1 MRLQSLKHLVA
12 VAAALAPSRRII
24 VLGSSSLLATFPDL
38 GETNGALETSYDAD
52 LLIEGVDD
60 ELAGVVQ
67 ESIGNESL
75 FKAREG
81 YYVDVLRSTAIQI
94 FPAGWETRL
103 IPLPG
108 CDAAVCLEPH
118 DLAAI
123 KLQVG
128 RPKDLALCTMLI
140 ATGRLQREM
149 IQERLRETPME
160 DRLRVITAER
170 LKQVLPAGD
179 FK

>member
-1 MRLQSLKHLVA
+1 MNRLLSILRDRGEESTHLRSFSPFAGILTTEERRRIIEQCAYQSLKHLVA

-24 VLGSSSLLATFPDL
+24 VLGSSSLFSNFPGL

-67 ESIGNESL
+67 ESIGNESP

-128 RPKDLALCTMLI
+128 RHEGFGSSTS
-140 ATGRLQREM
+140 
-149 IQERLRETPME
+149 
-160 DRLRVITAER
+160 
-170 LKQVLPAGD
+170 
-179 FK
+179 